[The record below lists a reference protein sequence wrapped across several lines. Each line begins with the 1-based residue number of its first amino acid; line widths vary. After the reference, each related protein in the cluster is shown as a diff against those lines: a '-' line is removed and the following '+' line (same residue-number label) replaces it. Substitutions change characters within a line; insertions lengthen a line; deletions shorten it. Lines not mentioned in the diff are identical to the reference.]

1 MKSLSQG
8 HQDLSVAK
16 SSGVSWSHS
25 LGSFLQ
31 VFTYLP
37 SWNTRLATPSCWGT
51 TEGYSSDLP
60 SGDPSELIHRG
71 VLLLLP
77 PKTYNSGSI
86 HYSPA
91 YFYKSTQ
98 CLIPSD
104 CSMETASQPLPTSK
118 LALLKVICHIAT
130 CIRSCCLSNQNP
142 RAHDI
147 ELQTRSTFVLWHMSP
162 CLSFQP
168 HLSPLLTNHSI
179 PPHPRLSAKYRSAF
193 PTLEQ
198 LTMFLPSMDGSFPSS
213 ESWCECHLLTKAFPH
228 HLIWNDP
235 THHYPSSIRFYHITR
250 FVPFLALI
258 RNHCNTLSIYL
269 FADGCPTGLQVPRG
283 QGGCLLIPTYSVH
296 ILRSLAQLL
305 AHSKCLTKTTW
316 IHEWPAEWRKS
327 KERL

>member
-91 YFYKSTQ
+91 YFYKSIQ
-98 CLIPSD
+98 CPIPSD

-130 CIRSCCLSNQNP
+130 CIKSCCLSNQNP

-179 PPHPRLSAKYRSAF
+179 PPTPGFLQNTEVLFPPWSSSQCSSPAWMGPSQALSLGVSAIF
-193 PTLEQ
+193 SQRPSLITWSEMTPPTTTLP
-198 LTMFLPSMDGSFPSS
+198 LFVSITSPDLFLF
-213 ESWCECHLLTKAFPH
+213 
-228 HLIWNDP
+228 
-235 THHYPSSIRFYHITR
+235 
-250 FVPFLALI
+250 
-258 RNHCNTLSIYL
+258 
-269 FADGCPTGLQVPRG
+269 
-283 QGGCLLIPTYSVH
+283 
-296 ILRSLAQLL
+296 
-305 AHSKCLTKTTW
+305 
-316 IHEWPAEWRKS
+316 
-327 KERL
+327 